1 MSHHLSHLPAC
12 VLSPRLSSRERR
24 GFASYSISLL
34 HLQFFISSDFSPCAA
49 RTLLYERNAALLV
62 TLHAWCVDTQAQPT
76 LILLSPLWS
85 GSGSDHSP
93 RASPPGT
100 ACRSQLGPC
109 RRQSLLSQLSH
120 SHFCFMK
127 ASELASP
134 QASQTLTGCSSDTIP
149 VVSTE
154 AFLPS
159 PPPMIMGMLLYALLC
174 RWSPA
179 LLLFASNYNLRSRT

>member
-1 MSHHLSHLPAC
+1 M
-12 VLSPRLSSRERR
+12 VLRERCLITCLICPPVFSAHVLSSRERR

-34 HLQFFISSDFSPCAA
+34 HLQFFISLDLSPCTS

-62 TLHAWCVDTQAQPT
+62 TLHAWRVDTQAQPT

-93 RASPPGT
+93 RASPPRT

-109 RRQSLLSQLSH
+109 RRQHLLSQPSR

-127 ASELASP
+127 A
-134 QASQTLTGCSSDTIP
+134 
-149 VVSTE
+149 
-154 AFLPS
+154 LP
-159 PPPMIMGMLLYALLC
+159 LFC
-174 RWSPA
+174 RSC
-179 LLLFASNYNLRSRT
+179 LRTSV